1 MFVIPLPA
9 HRNVLFLALA
19 LAFASTSNA
28 QQEERAT
35 TEADLEGQVIEE
47 IFVTGTRIKR
57 RDFTT
62 PSPLTTVE
70 TEDIEFSGQLTI
82 EETLNQMPQVLPDFG
97 RTSNNPGN
105 GMALVNLRGM
115 GSGRTLVLLNGRRVA
130 PSGTRNNVDLNN
142 IPQFLVD
149 RVEVITGG
157 TSTVYGS
164 DAIAGVVNFIT
175 MQDYS
180 GFGIQAGA
188 SMAEAGDAES
198 YDLSLAYGHN
208 FANGRGNLTVFASW
222 FERQPLLAADREFTR
237 IPYWD
242 TWEGEIVE
250 GGSTRVP
257 EGIIYFPGADI
268 GGGSARVTF
277 NADVSQRLEGYVE
290 ASQIVNEPKQNL
302 AAVPAQLYAEINL
315 DNPVLV
321 PETQQL
327 FADNYACDVNL
338 ACVILGKRFIE
349 LGERTLNYERDY
361 RRLVAGIRGE
371 LWDGWDID
379 GWITYT
385 TESSTD
391 RWQNDAS
398 RSRLLQGLLVDP
410 ATNECFD
417 PSGGCV
423 PLNIFGEQNL
433 SPEGIAFL
441 RHEDYQILNERT
453 HKLAS
458 LYLTGSPVDTWAGP
472 LDVAFGA
479 DWRAVDTE
487 FVPDE
492 ALSTGDMLGYDP
504 IIPVSGA
511 DEVVELYA
519 EAVVPLIRDRRGAEN
534 LALELG
540 ARYSDYKY
548 SGGLWTYK
556 AGGEWQPI
564 EGLRFRAMHQ
574 RSVRAPNSEEL
585 FAEQGTATFWL
596 FQADPCSASADPEG
610 SGNAEKCVI
619 QGLPADQVGVFEAI
633 DRYPVVYTFGGNPD
647 LVPETGETWTAGV
660 VMTPSFMP
668 NWTITVDY
676 FTLEVTDTIGWIDA
690 MEICFDPLNTVH
702 EFCDDIARDVTGNVS
717 DITELTSN
725 RGILETTGVDTQV
738 QYSTELPASLSLG
751 SGIADLSVNV
761 YWTHMFTNKEQENPV
776 TEVIDCAGYFG
787 WPCDFRANTFSA
799 DRVTTNVHY
808 AAGQLGLHLTW
819 RFIDGTDNA
828 APLKSEI
835 VGYPDPD
842 LSIPYISSENYL
854 DFGASYDFT
863 DNLSARFGVSNL
875 LDNEPPFMADAVR
888 SNNTDTGLF
897 DIFGRSY
904 YLVLSAH
911 Y

>member
-1 MFVIPLPA
+1 
-9 HRNVLFLALA
+9 
-19 LAFASTSNA
+19 
-28 QQEERAT
+28 
-35 TEADLEGQVIEE
+35 
-47 IFVTGTRIKR
+47 
-57 RDFTT
+57 
-62 PSPLTTVE
+62 
-70 TEDIEFSGQLTI
+70 
-82 EETLNQMPQVLPDFG
+82 
-97 RTSNNPGN
+97 
-105 GMALVNLRGM
+105 
-115 GSGRTLVLLNGRRVA
+115 
-130 PSGTRNNVDLNN
+130 
-142 IPQFLVD
+142 
-149 RVEVITGG
+149 
-157 TSTVYGS
+157 
-164 DAIAGVVNFIT
+164 
-175 MQDYS
+175 
-180 GFGIQAGA
+180 
-188 SMAEAGDAES
+188 
-198 YDLSLAYGHN
+198 
-208 FANGRGNLTVFASW
+208 
-222 FERQPLLAADREFTR
+222 
-237 IPYWD
+237 
-242 TWEGEIVE
+242 
-250 GGSTRVP
+250 
-257 EGIIYFPGADI
+257 
-268 GGGSARVTF
+268 
-277 NADVSQRLEGYVE
+277 
-290 ASQIVNEPKQNL
+290 
-302 AAVPAQLYAEINL
+302 LYAEINL